1 MQEEQDSFCVSGWR
15 ATQGPALLCTNEAGK
30 LETYG
35 CWGLGGTDGVTRH
48 GGGARTTSSPQVQ
61 GGGSLGKAQAH
72 HPHPVSPFAC
82 PEQPPAPFL
91 LDWPQENISTVRMM
105 LNGR

>member
-1 MQEEQDSFCVSGWR
+1 MFQAGELPRD
-15 ATQGPALLCTNEAGK
+15 PLCCAQMRRGSWKPTAVGA
-30 LETYG
+30 
-35 CWGLGGTDGVTRH
+35 WGGTDGVSRH

-72 HPHPVSPFAC
+72 HPHPVSSLVC

-91 LDWPQENISTVRMM
+91 LDWPQENVSTVRVM